1 MGLATD
7 SRERIVKKVIA
18 VVIAIVSLSVAA
30 AAFLPSSQKTLISK
44 IFVEPTYNSLSGREG
59 NDGEILVVKIDD
71 TVSARPQIGINR
83 ADVVYI
89 EQVEGGLTRLAA
101 VYSSE
106 IPTLI
111 GPIRSARISDI
122 EILAQYG
129 RVVFAYSGAQ
139 SKLLPVISAAN
150 LNDYGAQRQ
159 SPTIYTRDESRTAPT
174 NMVLRADLLLEKV
187 HGDGREIATSHSAG
201 WNFGDL
207 PAGGTAISEAKLS
220 WPAASYEL
228 KWSKEEN
235 RWLIFNNGIAN
246 MSADGVQHGPTT
258 FLIQMVEIL
267 PSEYGDKFGGVTPYS
282 KTVGTGTGFVLR
294 DGKYFPA
301 TWSRPDELSGTTW
314 TALDGSELPFA
325 RGQIWI
331 ALTEKNPQFTL
342 DSAPVK

>member
-1 MGLATD
+1 M
-7 SRERIVKKVIA
+7 KKVSKVFLA
-18 VVIAIVSLSVAA
+18 LLSLSIAA
-30 AAFLPSSQKTLISK
+30 VAFLPASQKSVISD

-59 NDGEILVVKIDD
+59 SDGEILVVKIDD
-71 TVSARPQIGINR
+71 TVSARPQIGIDR

-101 VYSSE
+101 VFSSE

-139 SKLLPVISAAN
+139 SKMLPVISAAN

-159 SPTIYTRDESRTAPT
+159 SPTIYTRDESRTSPT

-187 HGDGREIATSHSAG
+187 RSDGREIAKSRSVG

-207 PAGGTAISEAKLS
+207 PTGGVAITGAKIS
-220 WPAASYEL
+220 WPAATYDL
-228 KWSKEEN
+228 TWSIQEE
-235 RWLIFNNGIAN
+235 RWLISNNGIPN
-246 MSADGVQHGPTT
+246 MSATGSQHGPAT
-258 FLIQMVEIL
+258 FVIQIVEIL

-314 TALDGSELPFA
+314 QALDGSELAFA
-325 RGQIWI
+325 RGQVWI
-331 ALTEKNPQFTL
+331 ALTEKNPQFAL

>member
-1 MGLATD
+1 M
-7 SRERIVKKVIA
+7 KKILTVFVAITSISIA
-18 VVIAIVSLSVAA
+18 AV
-30 AAFLPSSQKTLISK
+30 AFLPASQKSLVSE

-59 NDGEILVVKIDD
+59 IDGEILVVKIDD
-71 TVSARPQIGINR
+71 TTAARPQIGIDR
-83 ADVVYI
+83 ADIVYI

-101 VYSSE
+101 VFSSE

-139 SKLLPVISAAN
+139 SKLLPVIGAAN

-174 NMVLRADLLLEKV
+174 NMVLRADLLLEQV
-187 HGDGREIATSHSAG
+187 LSDGREIATSRSVG
-201 WNFGDL
+201 WEFGNL
-207 PAGGTAISEAKLS
+207 PDGGISIIDAKLS

-228 KWSKEEN
+228 KWSAEEE
-235 RWLIFNNGIAN
+235 RWLVFNNGIPN
-246 MSADGVQHGPTT
+246 MSASGIQHGPTT
-258 FLIQMVEIL
+258 FLIQLVEIV
-267 PSEYGDKFGGVTPYS
+267 PSEYGDKLGGVTPLS
-282 KTVGTGTGFVLR
+282 KTVGSGTGFVLR

-301 TWSRPDELSGTTW
+301 TWSRPDELSGTVW

-325 RGQIWI
+325 RGQVWI

>member
-1 MGLATD
+1 M
-7 SRERIVKKVIA
+7 KKVLTVCVALISLSIA
-18 VVIAIVSLSVAA
+18 VV
-30 AAFLPSSQKTLISK
+30 AFLPASQKSLFAD

-59 NDGEILVVKIDD
+59 SDGEILAVKIDD
-71 TVSARPQIGINR
+71 SVSARPQIGIDR
-83 ADVVYI
+83 ADIVYI
-89 EQVEGGLTRLAA
+89 EQVEGGLTRLATIF
-101 VYSSE
+101 SSE

-159 SPTIYTRDESRTAPT
+159 SPTIYTRDESRTSPT

-187 HGDGREIATSHSAG
+187 RSDGREIATSRSVG

-207 PAGGTAISEAKLS
+207 PIGGTAITEAKLS
-220 WPAASYEL
+220 WPAASYEV
-228 KWSKEEN
+228 KWSKEES
-235 RWLIFNNGIAN
+235 RWLIFNNGVAN
-246 MSADGVQHGPTT
+246 MSASGVQHGPTT
-258 FLIQMVEIL
+258 FLIQNVEIL

-282 KTVGTGTGFVLR
+282 KTIGSGTGFVLR

-301 TWSRPDELSGTTW
+301 TWARPDELSGTTW
-314 TALDGSELPFA
+314 LAQDGSELPFA

-342 DSAPVK
+342 DSAPAK

>member
-1 MGLATD
+1 M
-7 SRERIVKKVIA
+7 KKILTIFVAITS
-18 VVIAIVSLSVAA
+18 IAIAA
-30 AAFLPSSQKTLISK
+30 AAFLPASQKSLISE

-59 NDGEILVVKIDD
+59 IDGEILVVKIDD
-71 TVSARPQIGINR
+71 TTAARPQIGIDR
-83 ADVVYI
+83 ADIVYI

-101 VYSSE
+101 VFSSE

-139 SKLLPVISAAN
+139 SKLLPVIGAAN

-187 HGDGREIATSHSAG
+187 RSDGREIATSRSVG
-201 WNFGDL
+201 WEFGNL
-207 PAGGTAISEAKLS
+207 PDGGISIIDAKLS

-228 KWSKEEN
+228 KWSAEEE
-235 RWLIFNNGIAN
+235 RWLVFNNGIPN
-246 MSADGVQHGPTT
+246 MSASGIQHGPTT
-258 FLIQMVEIL
+258 FLIQLVEIV
-267 PSEYGDKFGGVTPYS
+267 PSEYGDKLGGVTPLS
-282 KTVGTGTGFVLR
+282 KTVGSGTGFVLR
-294 DGKYFPA
+294 DGKYFSA

-314 TALDGSELPFA
+314 RALDGSELPFA
-325 RGQIWI
+325 RGQVWI

>member
-1 MGLATD
+1 MKKIFTIVLAL
-7 SRERIVKKVIA
+7 
-18 VVIAIVSLSVAA
+18 VSLSIAA
-30 AAFLPSSQKTLISK
+30 VAFLPASQKSFISN

-59 NDGEILVVKIDD
+59 SDGEILVVKIDD
-71 TVSARPQIGINR
+71 TVSARPQIGIDR

-101 VYSSE
+101 VFSSE

-139 SKLLPVISAAN
+139 SKMLPVISAAN

-159 SPTIYTRDESRTAPT
+159 SPTIYTRDESRTSPT

-187 HGDGREIATSHSAG
+187 RSDGREIAQSRTVG
-201 WNFGDL
+201 WTFGDL
-207 PAGGTAISEAKLS
+207 PNGGTAITEAKIN
-220 WPAASYEL
+220 WPSASYEV
-228 KWSKEEN
+228 KWSPTEE
-235 RWLIFNNGIAN
+235 RWLIFNNGVPN
-246 MSADGVQHGPTT
+246 MSASGIQHGPTT
-258 FLIQMVEIL
+258 FVIQDVEIL

-282 KTVGTGTGFVLR
+282 KTIGTGTGFVLR
-294 DGKYFPA
+294 DGQYFAA

-314 TALDGSELPFA
+314 RTLDGSELPFA
-325 RGQIWI
+325 RGQVWI

-342 DSAPVK
+342 DSAPTSP

>member
-1 MGLATD
+1 MKKIFTIVLAL
-7 SRERIVKKVIA
+7 A
-18 VVIAIVSLSVAA
+18 SLSIAA
-30 AAFLPSSQKTLISK
+30 AAFLPASQKSLISN

-59 NDGEILVVKIDD
+59 SDGEILVVKIDD
-71 TVSARPQIGINR
+71 TVSARPQIGIDR

-101 VYSSE
+101 VFSSE

-139 SKLLPVISAAN
+139 SKMLPVISAAN

-159 SPTIYTRDESRTAPT
+159 SPTIYTRDESRTSPT

-187 HGDGREIATSHSAG
+187 RSDGREIAQSRTVG
-201 WNFGDL
+201 WTFGDL
-207 PAGGTAISEAKLS
+207 PNGGTAITEAKII

-228 KWSKEEN
+228 KWSPTEE
-235 RWLIFNNGIAN
+235 RWLVFNNGVPN
-246 MSADGVQHGPTT
+246 MSASGTQHGPTT
-258 FLIQMVEIL
+258 FVIQDVEIL

-282 KTVGTGTGFVLR
+282 KTIGTGTGFVLR
-294 DGKYFPA
+294 DGQYFAA

-314 TALDGSELPFA
+314 RTLDGSELPFA
-325 RGQIWI
+325 RGQVWI

-342 DSAPVK
+342 DSAPTSP

>member
-1 MGLATD
+1 MKRVSTVILA
-7 SRERIVKKVIA
+7 IL
-18 VVIAIVSLSVAA
+18 SLSVAA
-30 AAFLPSSQKTLISK
+30 IAFLPASPKSLISH
-44 IFVEPTYNSLSGREG
+44 IFVEPSYNSLSGREG
-59 NDGEILVVKIDD
+59 SDGEVLVVKIDD
-71 TVSARPQIGINR
+71 TISARPQIGIDR

-101 VYSSE
+101 VFSSE
-106 IPTLI
+106 IPTEI

-159 SPTIYTRDESRTAPT
+159 SPTIYTRDESRTSPT
-174 NMVLRADLLLEKV
+174 NMVLRADLLLEKA
-187 HGDGREIATSHSAG
+187 HSDKREIATSRSMG
-201 WNFGDL
+201 WSFGDL
-207 PAGGTAISEAKLS
+207 PNGGIAISEVKMS

-228 KWSKEEN
+228 TWSAAEE
-235 RWLIFNNGIAN
+235 RWLISNNGVAN
-246 MSADGVQHGPTT
+246 MSASGSQHGPTT
-258 FLIQMVEIL
+258 FVIQVVELL

-282 KTVGTGTGFVLR
+282 KTVGSGTGFILR

-314 TALDGSELPFA
+314 RSLDGSELPFA
-325 RGQIWI
+325 RGQVWI

>member
-1 MGLATD
+1 MKKIFTIVLAL
-7 SRERIVKKVIA
+7 
-18 VVIAIVSLSVAA
+18 VSLSIAA
-30 AAFLPSSQKTLISK
+30 VAFLPASQKSFISN

-59 NDGEILVVKIDD
+59 SDGEILVVKIDD
-71 TVSARPQIGINR
+71 TVSARPQIGVDR

-101 VYSSE
+101 VFSSE

-122 EILAQYG
+122 EILAPYG

-139 SKLLPVISAAN
+139 SKMLPVISAAN

-159 SPTIYTRDESRTAPT
+159 SPTIYTRDESRTSPT

-187 HGDGREIATSHSAG
+187 RSDGREIAQSRTVG
-201 WNFGDL
+201 WTFGDL
-207 PAGGTAISEAKLS
+207 PNGGTAITEAKIN
-220 WPAASYEL
+220 WPAASYEV
-228 KWSKEEN
+228 KWSPTEE
-235 RWLIFNNGIAN
+235 RWLVFNNGVPN
-246 MSADGVQHGPTT
+246 MSASGIQHGPTT
-258 FLIQMVEIL
+258 FVIQDVEIL

-282 KTVGTGTGFVLR
+282 KTIGTGTGFVLR
-294 DGKYFPA
+294 DGQYFAA

-314 TALDGSELPFA
+314 RTLDGSELPFA
-325 RGQIWI
+325 RGQVWI

-342 DSAPVK
+342 DSAPTSP

>member
-1 MGLATD
+1 MKKGLTFFVALM
-7 SRERIVKKVIA
+7 
-18 VVIAIVSLSVAA
+18 SLTVAA
-30 AAFLPSSQKTLISK
+30 GAFLPASQKSLISD

-59 NDGEILVVKIDD
+59 SDGEILVVKIDD
-71 TVSARPQIGINR
+71 TVSARPQIGIDR

-101 VYSSE
+101 VFSSE

-111 GPIRSARISDI
+111 GPVRSARISDI

-139 SKLLPVISAAN
+139 SKMLPVISAAN

-159 SPTIYTRDESRTAPT
+159 SPTIYTRDESRTSPT

-187 HGDGREIATSHSAG
+187 RSDGREIAKSRSVG

-207 PAGGTAISEAKLS
+207 PTGGVAITGAKVS
-220 WPAASYEL
+220 WPAATYDL
-228 KWSKEEN
+228 TWSAEEE
-235 RWLIFNNGIAN
+235 RWLISNNGIPN
-246 MSADGVQHGPTT
+246 MSAIGSQHGPTT
-258 FLIQMVEIL
+258 FVIQIVEIM

-314 TALDGSELPFA
+314 RAQDGSELAFA
-325 RGQIWI
+325 RGQVWI
-331 ALTEKNPQFTL
+331 ALTEKNPQFAL

>member
-1 MGLATD
+1 MKKIFTIVLAL
-7 SRERIVKKVIA
+7 A
-18 VVIAIVSLSVAA
+18 SLSIAA
-30 AAFLPSSQKTLISK
+30 AAFLPASQKSLISN

-59 NDGEILVVKIDD
+59 SDGEILVVKIDD
-71 TVSARPQIGINR
+71 TVSARPQIGIDR

-101 VYSSE
+101 VFSSE

-139 SKLLPVISAAN
+139 SKMLPVISAAN

-159 SPTIYTRDESRTAPT
+159 SPTIYTRDESRTSPT

-187 HGDGREIATSHSAG
+187 RSDGREIAQSRTVG
-201 WNFGDL
+201 WTFGDL
-207 PAGGTAISEAKLS
+207 PNGGTAITEAKIN
-220 WPAASYEL
+220 WPAASYEV
-228 KWSKEEN
+228 KWSPTEE
-235 RWLIFNNGIAN
+235 RWLVFNNGVPN
-246 MSADGVQHGPTT
+246 MSASGIQHGPTT
-258 FLIQMVEIL
+258 FVIQDVEIL

-282 KTVGTGTGFVLR
+282 KTIGTGTGFVLR
-294 DGKYFPA
+294 DGQYFAA

-314 TALDGSELPFA
+314 RTLDGSELPFA
-325 RGQIWI
+325 RGQVWI

-342 DSAPVK
+342 DSAPTSP

>member
-1 MGLATD
+1 MKKIFTIVLSLA
-7 SRERIVKKVIA
+7 
-18 VVIAIVSLSVAA
+18 SLSIAA
-30 AAFLPSSQKTLISK
+30 AAFLPASQKSLISN

-59 NDGEILVVKIDD
+59 SDGEILVVKIDD
-71 TVSARPQIGINR
+71 TISARPQIGIDR

-101 VYSSE
+101 VFSSE

-122 EILAQYG
+122 EILAPYG

-139 SKLLPVISAAN
+139 SKMLPVISAAN

-159 SPTIYTRDESRTAPT
+159 SPTIYTRDESRTSPT

-187 HGDGREIATSHSAG
+187 RSDGREIAQSRTVG
-201 WNFGDL
+201 WTFGDL
-207 PAGGTAISEAKLS
+207 PNGGTAITDAKIN
-220 WPAASYEL
+220 WPAASYEV
-228 KWSKEEN
+228 KWSPTEE
-235 RWLIFNNGIAN
+235 RWLVFNNGVPN
-246 MSADGVQHGPTT
+246 MSASGIQHGPTT
-258 FLIQMVEIL
+258 FVIQDVEIL

-282 KTVGTGTGFVLR
+282 KTIGTGTGFVLR
-294 DGKYFPA
+294 DGQYFAA

-314 TALDGSELPFA
+314 RTLDGSELPFA
-325 RGQIWI
+325 RGQVWI

-342 DSAPVK
+342 DSAPTSP

>member
-1 MGLATD
+1 M
-7 SRERIVKKVIA
+7 KKGSTFFVA
-18 VVIAIVSLSVAA
+18 LMSLTVAA
-30 AAFLPSSQKTLISK
+30 AAFLPASQKSLISNV
-44 IFVEPTYNSLSGREG
+44 FVEPTYNSLSGREG
-59 NDGEILVVKIDD
+59 SDGEILVVKIDD
-71 TVSARPQIGINR
+71 TVPARPQIGIDR

-101 VYSSE
+101 VFSSE

-139 SKLLPVISAAN
+139 SKMLPVISAAN

-159 SPTIYTRDESRTAPT
+159 SPTIYTRDESRTSPT

-187 HGDGREIATSHSAG
+187 RNDGRDIAMSRSVG

-207 PAGGTAISEAKLS
+207 PTGGVAITGAKIS
-220 WPAASYEL
+220 WPAATYDL
-228 KWSKEEN
+228 TWSAEEE
-235 RWLIFNNGIAN
+235 RWLIANNGIPN
-246 MSADGVQHGPTT
+246 MSASGSQHGPTT
-258 FLIQMVEIL
+258 FVIQIVEIL

-301 TWSRPDELSGTTW
+301 TWSRPNELSGTTW
-314 TALDGSELPFA
+314 QALDGSELAFA
-325 RGQIWI
+325 RGQVWI
-331 ALTEKNPQFTL
+331 ALTEKNPQFAL

>member
-1 MGLATD
+1 MKKIFTIVLAL
-7 SRERIVKKVIA
+7 A
-18 VVIAIVSLSVAA
+18 SLSIAA
-30 AAFLPSSQKTLISK
+30 AAFLPASQKSLISN

-59 NDGEILVVKIDD
+59 SDGEILVVKIDD
-71 TVSARPQIGINR
+71 TVSARPQIGIDR

-101 VYSSE
+101 VFSSE

-139 SKLLPVISAAN
+139 SKMLPVISAAN

-159 SPTIYTRDESRTAPT
+159 SPTIYTRDESRTSPT

-187 HGDGREIATSHSAG
+187 RSDGREIAQSRTVG
-201 WNFGDL
+201 WTFGDL
-207 PAGGTAISEAKLS
+207 PNGGTAITEAKIN
-220 WPAASYEL
+220 WPAAFYEV
-228 KWSKEEN
+228 KWSPTEE
-235 RWLIFNNGIAN
+235 RWLVFNNGVPN
-246 MSADGVQHGPTT
+246 MSASGTQHGPTT
-258 FLIQMVEIL
+258 FVIQDVEIL

-282 KTVGTGTGFVLR
+282 KTIGTGTGFVLR
-294 DGKYFPA
+294 DGQYFAA

-314 TALDGSELPFA
+314 RTLDGSELPFA
-325 RGQIWI
+325 RGQVWI

-342 DSAPVK
+342 DSAPTSP

>member
-1 MGLATD
+1 M
-7 SRERIVKKVIA
+7 KKIFTVFVALI
-18 VVIAIVSLSVAA
+18 SLSIAA
-30 AAFLPSSQKTLISK
+30 VAFLPASQKSLITE
-44 IFVEPTYNSLSGREG
+44 IFEEPTYNSLSGREG
-59 NDGEILVVKIDD
+59 SDGEILVVKIDD
-71 TVSARPQIGINR
+71 TISARPQIGIDR
-83 ADVVYI
+83 ADIVYI

-101 VYSSE
+101 VFSSE

-139 SKLLPVISAAN
+139 SKMLSVISAAN

-159 SPTIYTRDESRTAPT
+159 SPTIYTRDESRTSPT

-187 HGDGREIATSHSAG
+187 RSDGRDIATSRSVG

-207 PAGGTAISEAKLS
+207 PNGGTAITEATVS
-220 WPAASYEL
+220 WPAASYDV
-228 KWSKEEN
+228 KWSAEEE
-235 RWLIFNNGIAN
+235 RWLIFNNGIPN
-246 MSADGVQHGPTT
+246 MSASGTQHGPTT
-258 FLIQMVEIL
+258 FLIQTVEIL
-267 PSEYGDKFGGVTPYS
+267 PSEYGDKLGGVTPYS
-282 KTVGTGTGFVLR
+282 KTIGSGTGFVLR

-301 TWSRPDELSGTTW
+301 TWNRPDELSGTTW
-314 TALDGSELPFA
+314 RALDGSELPFA

-342 DSAPVK
+342 ESAPITK

>member
-1 MGLATD
+1 M
-7 SRERIVKKVIA
+7 KKVFTLFVALI
-18 VVIAIVSLSVAA
+18 SLSIAA
-30 AAFLPSSQKTLISK
+30 VAFLPTSPKSLISN

-59 NDGEILVVKIDD
+59 SDGEILVVKIDD
-71 TVSARPQIGINR
+71 TLSARPQIGIDR
-83 ADVVYI
+83 ADIVYI

-101 VYSSE
+101 VFSSE

-139 SKLLPVISAAN
+139 SKLLPVISVAN

-159 SPTIYTRDESRTAPT
+159 SPTIYTRDESRTSPT
-174 NMVLRADLLLEKV
+174 NMVLRGDLLLDKV
-187 HGDGREIATSHSAG
+187 HSDGRDVATSRSVG
-201 WNFGDL
+201 WDFGEL
-207 PAGGTAISEAKLS
+207 PDGGIAITDVKLS

-228 KWSKEEN
+228 KWSKEEE
-235 RWLIFNNGIAN
+235 RWLVFNNGIAN
-246 MSADGVQHGPTT
+246 MSASGTQHGPTT
-258 FLIQMVEIL
+258 FVIQNVEIVA
-267 PSEYGDKFGGVTPYS
+267 SEYGDKFGGVTPLS
-282 KTVGTGTGFVLR
+282 KTVGSGTGFVLR
-294 DGKYFPA
+294 DGRYFPA

-314 TALDGSELPFA
+314 LALDGSELPFA

>member
-1 MGLATD
+1 MKKIFTIVLAL
-7 SRERIVKKVIA
+7 A
-18 VVIAIVSLSVAA
+18 SLSIAA
-30 AAFLPSSQKTLISK
+30 AAFLPASQKSLISN

-59 NDGEILVVKIDD
+59 SDGEILVVKIDD
-71 TVSARPQIGINR
+71 TVSARPQIGVDR

-101 VYSSE
+101 VFSSE

-122 EILAQYG
+122 EILAPYG

-139 SKLLPVISAAN
+139 SKMLPVISAAN

-159 SPTIYTRDESRTAPT
+159 SPTIYTRDESRTSPT

-187 HGDGREIATSHSAG
+187 RSDGREIAQSRTVG
-201 WNFGDL
+201 WTFGDL
-207 PAGGTAISEAKLS
+207 PNGGTAITDAKIN
-220 WPAASYEL
+220 WPAASYEV
-228 KWSKEEN
+228 KWSPTEE
-235 RWLIFNNGIAN
+235 RWLVFNNGVPN
-246 MSADGVQHGPTT
+246 MSASGIQHGPTT
-258 FLIQMVEIL
+258 FVIQDVEIL

-282 KTVGTGTGFVLR
+282 KTIGTGTGFVLR
-294 DGKYFPA
+294 DGQYFAA

-314 TALDGSELPFA
+314 RTLDGSELPFA
-325 RGQIWI
+325 RGQVWI

-342 DSAPVK
+342 DSAPTSP

>member
-1 MGLATD
+1 M
-7 SRERIVKKVIA
+7 KKVFTVCVALISLSIA
-18 VVIAIVSLSVAA
+18 VV
-30 AAFLPSSQKTLISK
+30 AFLPASQKSLITE
-44 IFVEPTYNSLSGREG
+44 IFEEPTYNSLSGREG
-59 NDGEILVVKIDD
+59 SDGEILAVKIDD
-71 TVSARPQIGINR
+71 SVSARPQIGIDR
-83 ADVVYI
+83 ADIVYI
-89 EQVEGGLTRLAA
+89 EQVEGGLTRLATIF
-101 VYSSE
+101 SSE

-159 SPTIYTRDESRTAPT
+159 SPTIYTRDESRTSPT

-187 HGDGREIATSHSAG
+187 RSDGREIATSRSVG
-201 WNFGDL
+201 WNFGEL
-207 PAGGTAISEAKLS
+207 PIGGTAITEAKLS
-220 WPAASYEL
+220 WPAASYEV
-228 KWSKEEN
+228 KWSKEES
-235 RWLIFNNGIAN
+235 RWLIFNNGVAN
-246 MSADGVQHGPTT
+246 MSASGVQHGPTT
-258 FLIQMVEIL
+258 FLIQNVEIL

-282 KTVGTGTGFVLR
+282 KTIGSGTGFVLR

-301 TWSRPDELSGTTW
+301 TWARPDELSGTTW
-314 TALDGSELPFA
+314 LAQDGSELPFA

-342 DSAPVK
+342 DSAPAK

>member
-1 MGLATD
+1 M
-7 SRERIVKKVIA
+7 KKVFTVIVA
-18 VVIAIVSLSVAA
+18 ITSIAIAA
-30 AAFLPSSQKTLISK
+30 VAFLPASQKSLISE

-59 NDGEILVVKIDD
+59 SDGEILVVKIDD
-71 TVSARPQIGINR
+71 TASARPQIGIDR
-83 ADVVYI
+83 ADIVYI

-101 VYSSE
+101 VFSSE

-122 EILAQYG
+122 DILAQYG

-174 NMVLRADLLLEKV
+174 DMVLRADLLLEKV
-187 HGDGREIATSHSAG
+187 RSDGREIATSRSVG
-201 WNFGDL
+201 WSFGGL
-207 PAGGTAISEAKLS
+207 PNGGTAITEAKVN
-220 WPAASYEL
+220 WPAASYEV
-228 KWSKEEN
+228 KWSTEEE
-235 RWLIFNNGIAN
+235 RWLIFNNGVPN
-246 MSADGVQHGPTT
+246 MSASGIQHGPTT
-258 FLIQMVEIL
+258 LLIQLVEIL
-267 PSEYGDKFGGVTPYS
+267 PSEYGDKLGGVTPLS
-282 KTVGTGTGFVLR
+282 KTVGNGTGFVLR

-314 TALDGSELPFA
+314 LALDGSELPFA

>member
-1 MGLATD
+1 M
-7 SRERIVKKVIA
+7 KKILTIFVAITS
-18 VVIAIVSLSVAA
+18 IAIAA
-30 AAFLPSSQKTLISK
+30 AAFLPASQKSLIAE

-59 NDGEILVVKIDD
+59 IDGEILVVKIDD
-71 TVSARPQIGINR
+71 TTAARPQIGIDR
-83 ADVVYI
+83 ADIVYI

-101 VYSSE
+101 VFSSE
-106 IPTLI
+106 IPRLI

-139 SKLLPVISAAN
+139 SKLLPVIGAAN

-187 HGDGREIATSHSAG
+187 RSDGREIATSRSVG
-201 WNFGDL
+201 WGFGNLAD
-207 PAGGTAISEAKLS
+207 GGISIIDAKLS

-228 KWSKEEN
+228 KWSAEEE
-235 RWLIFNNGIAN
+235 RWLVFNNGIPN
-246 MSADGVQHGPTT
+246 MSASGIQHGPTT
-258 FLIQMVEIL
+258 FLIQLVEIV
-267 PSEYGDKFGGVTPYS
+267 PSEYGDKLGGVTPLS
-282 KTVGTGTGFVLR
+282 KTVGSGTGFVLR
-294 DGKYFPA
+294 DGKYFSA

-314 TALDGSELPFA
+314 RALDGSELPFA
-325 RGQIWI
+325 RGQVWI

>member
-1 MGLATD
+1 M
-7 SRERIVKKVIA
+7 KKVFTVCVALISLSIA
-18 VVIAIVSLSVAA
+18 VV
-30 AAFLPSSQKTLISK
+30 AFLPASQKSLITE
-44 IFVEPTYNSLSGREG
+44 IFEEPTYNSLSGREG
-59 NDGEILVVKIDD
+59 SDGEILAVKIDD
-71 TVSARPQIGINR
+71 SVSARPQIGIDR
-83 ADVVYI
+83 ADIVYI
-89 EQVEGGLTRLAA
+89 EQVEGGLTRLATIF
-101 VYSSE
+101 SSE

-159 SPTIYTRDESRTAPT
+159 SPTIYTRDESRTSPT

-187 HGDGREIATSHSAG
+187 RSDGRDIATSRSVG
-201 WNFGDL
+201 WNFGEL
-207 PAGGTAISEAKLS
+207 PIGGTAITEAKLS
-220 WPAASYEL
+220 WPAASYEV
-228 KWSKEEN
+228 KWSKEES
-235 RWLIFNNGIAN
+235 RWLIFNNGVAN
-246 MSADGVQHGPTT
+246 MSASGVQHGPTT
-258 FLIQMVEIL
+258 FLIQNVEIL

-282 KTVGTGTGFVLR
+282 KTIGSGTGFVLR

-301 TWSRPDELSGTTW
+301 TWARPDELSGTTW
-314 TALDGSELPFA
+314 LAQDGSELPFA

-342 DSAPVK
+342 DSAPAK

>member
-1 MGLATD
+1 M
-7 SRERIVKKVIA
+7 KKVLTVCVALISLSIA
-18 VVIAIVSLSVAA
+18 VV
-30 AAFLPSSQKTLISK
+30 AFLPASQKSLFAD

-59 NDGEILVVKIDD
+59 SDGEILAVKIDD
-71 TVSARPQIGINR
+71 SVSARPQIGIDR
-83 ADVVYI
+83 ADIVYI

-101 VYSSE
+101 IFSSE

-159 SPTIYTRDESRTAPT
+159 SPTIYTRDESRTSPT

-187 HGDGREIATSHSAG
+187 RSDGRDIATSRSVG
-201 WNFGDL
+201 WNFGEL
-207 PAGGTAISEAKLS
+207 PIGGTAITEAKLS
-220 WPAASYEL
+220 WPAASYEA
-228 KWSKEEN
+228 KWSKEEG
-235 RWLIFNNGIAN
+235 RWLVFNNGIAN
-246 MSADGVQHGPTT
+246 MSASGVQHGPTT
-258 FLIQMVEIL
+258 FLIQNVEIL

-282 KTVGTGTGFVLR
+282 KTIGSGTGFVLR

-314 TALDGSELPFA
+314 LAQDGSELPFA

-342 DSAPVK
+342 DSAPAK

>member
-1 MGLATD
+1 M
-7 SRERIVKKVIA
+7 KKILTVFVAITS
-18 VVIAIVSLSVAA
+18 IAIAA
-30 AAFLPSSQKTLISK
+30 VAFLPESQKSLISE

-59 NDGEILVVKIDD
+59 SDGEILVVKIDD
-71 TVSARPQIGINR
+71 TASARPQIGIDR
-83 ADVVYI
+83 ADIVYI

-101 VYSSE
+101 VFSSE

-122 EILAQYG
+122 DILAQYG

-174 NMVLRADLLLEKV
+174 DMVLRADLLLEKV
-187 HGDGREIATSHSAG
+187 RSDGREIATSRSVG
-201 WNFGDL
+201 WSFGDL
-207 PAGGTAISEAKLS
+207 PNGGTAITEAKVN
-220 WPAASYEL
+220 WPAASYEV
-228 KWSKEEN
+228 KWSTEEE
-235 RWLIFNNGIAN
+235 RWLIFNNGIPN
-246 MSADGVQHGPTT
+246 MSASGIQHGPTT
-258 FLIQMVEIL
+258 FLIQLVEIV
-267 PSEYGDKFGGVTPYS
+267 PSEYGDKLGGVTPLS
-282 KTVGTGTGFVLR
+282 KTVGSGTGFVLR

-314 TALDGSELPFA
+314 RALDGSELPFA
-325 RGQIWI
+325 RGQVWI

>member
-1 MGLATD
+1 MKKIFTIVLAL
-7 SRERIVKKVIA
+7 A
-18 VVIAIVSLSVAA
+18 SLSIAA
-30 AAFLPSSQKTLISK
+30 AAFLPASQKSLISN

-59 NDGEILVVKIDD
+59 SDGEILVVKIDD
-71 TVSARPQIGINR
+71 TVSARPQIGIDR

-101 VYSSE
+101 VFSSE

-139 SKLLPVISAAN
+139 SKMLPVISAAN

-159 SPTIYTRDESRTAPT
+159 SPTIYTRDESRTSPT

-187 HGDGREIATSHSAG
+187 RSDGREIAQSRTVG
-201 WNFGDL
+201 WTFGDL
-207 PAGGTAISEAKLS
+207 PNGGTAITEAKIN
-220 WPAASYEL
+220 WPAASYEV
-228 KWSKEEN
+228 KWSPTEE
-235 RWLIFNNGIAN
+235 RWLIFNNGVPN
-246 MSADGVQHGPTT
+246 MSASGIQHGPTT
-258 FLIQMVEIL
+258 FVIQDVEIL

-282 KTVGTGTGFVLR
+282 KTIGTGTGFVLR
-294 DGKYFPA
+294 DGQYFAA

-314 TALDGSELPFA
+314 RTLDGSELPFA
-325 RGQIWI
+325 RGQVWI

-342 DSAPVK
+342 DSAPTSP

>member
-1 MGLATD
+1 M
-7 SRERIVKKVIA
+7 KKALTTFVA
-18 VVIAIVSLSVAA
+18 LLSLSVAGV
-30 AAFLPSSQKTLISK
+30 AFLPASQKSLISE

-59 NDGEILVVKIDD
+59 SDGEILVVKIDD
-71 TVSARPQIGINR
+71 TVAARPQIGIDR
-83 ADVVYI
+83 ADIVYI

-101 VYSSE
+101 VFSSE

-139 SKLLPVISAAN
+139 SKLLSVIAAAN

-159 SPTIYTRDESRTAPT
+159 SPTIYTRDELRTSPT
-174 NMVLRADLLLEKV
+174 DMVLRADLLLEKV
-187 HGDGREIATSHSAG
+187 RSDGREIAQSRSVG
-201 WNFGDL
+201 WSFGDI
-207 PAGGTAISEAKLS
+207 PSGGTAITGAKLS
-220 WPAASYEL
+220 WPATSYDL
-228 KWSKEEN
+228 KWSSEED
-235 RWLIFNNGIAN
+235 RWLISNNGVAN
-246 MSADGVQHGPTT
+246 LAASGLQHGPTT
-258 FLIQMVEIL
+258 FLIQIVEIL

-282 KTVGTGTGFVLR
+282 KTVGSGTGYLLR

-301 TWSRPDELSGTTW
+301 TWNRPDELSGTTW

-325 RGQIWI
+325 RGQVWI

>member
-1 MGLATD
+1 
-7 SRERIVKKVIA
+7 VKKVLT
-18 VVIAIVSLSVAA
+18 VFVAIFSLSIAA
-30 AAFLPSSQKTLISK
+30 LAFLPGPQKSLIEK

-59 NDGEILVVKIDD
+59 SDGEILVVKIDD
-71 TVSARPQIGINR
+71 TLSARPQIGIDR
-83 ADVVYI
+83 ADIVYI

-101 VYSSE
+101 VFSSE

-159 SPTIYTRDESRTAPT
+159 SPTIYTRDESRTSPT
-174 NMVLRADLLLEKV
+174 NMVLRGDLLLEKA
-187 HGDGREIATSHSAG
+187 HSDGRDVATSRSVG
-201 WNFGDL
+201 WDFGDL
-207 PAGGTAISEAKLS
+207 PIGGTAITEAKLS

-235 RWLIFNNGIAN
+235 RWLVFNNGVAN
-246 MSADGVQHGPTT
+246 MSASGTQHGPTT
-258 FLIQMVEIL
+258 FVIQNVEIV
-267 PSEYGDKFGGVTPYS
+267 PSEYGDKFGGVTPLS
-282 KTVGTGTGFVLR
+282 KTVGSGTGFVLR

-314 TALDGSELPFA
+314 LALDGSELPFA

-342 DSAPVK
+342 DSAPAK